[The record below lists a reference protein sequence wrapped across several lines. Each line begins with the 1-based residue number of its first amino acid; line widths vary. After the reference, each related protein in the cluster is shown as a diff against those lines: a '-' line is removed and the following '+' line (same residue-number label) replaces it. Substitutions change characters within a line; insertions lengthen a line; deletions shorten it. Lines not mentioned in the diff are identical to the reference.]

1 MGGTNKRLGRR
12 RVNATLDE
20 KIGALLRHR
29 RGELGWSQQALAAKL
44 GLTFQ
49 QVQKYEK
56 GTNQLSVARLL
67 QICQVMGAPTSY
79 FLKPDAALPARNIDY
94 EAARVVAR
102 LENQQVRSAF
112 IRLAAACEGL

>member
-1 MGGTNKRLGRR
+1 MAGTKKRLGRR
-12 RVNATLDE
+12 RVNETLDE

-29 RGELGWSQQALAAKL
+29 RSELGWSQQALAAKL

-67 QICQVMGAPTSY
+67 QICRVMDVPTSY
-79 FLKPDAALPARNIDY
+79 FLKPDTAMPAHNIDY
-94 EAARVVAR
+94 EATRVVAR
-102 LENQQVRSAF
+102 LKSQPVRSAF
-112 IRLAAACEGL
+112 MRLARACDAL